1 VSVDAAADFAAL
13 LAVGLLNI
21 LAAAEAALALDTS
34 LLPFCVNAEPAA
46 DFAALLADG
55 LRSVRQAALAA
66 ALLVRSFET
75 FRSIVAP
82 LHNGY

>member
-1 VSVDAAADFAAL
+1 MSVEPAADFAAL
-13 LAVGLLNI
+13 LAVGLLKV
-21 LAAAEAALALDTS
+21 LAAAEAAFALDTS

-55 LRSVRQAALAA
+55 LRSVCPAALAA
-66 ALLVRSFET
+66 VLPVRSFET
-75 FRSIVAP
+75 FRGIVAP